1 MKIIQKIFLVVVV
14 FCFSSCVFALDIIP
28 TGKDNNLLYYKM
40 GGGSDFDL
48 PAVNDTRTIDLGAD
62 ADLSA
67 GMTCGDFNPLVSL
80 TNTFNDLQ
88 NNIDN
93 ITQGLLANATGSLAE
108 MPMYFLAQANP
119 SAYNMINN
127 ALIKAHELISIS
139 TKSCQEVKNQIA
151 QGKNPYQD
159 WATISVGN
167 SWKKH
172 LSLTF
177 SGSED
182 INDAKKDIDANAGN
196 DGVPWINGN
205 KSDSGF
211 LAGGLNQPPIH
222 VVSDTV
228 KAGYNAI
235 LMRDTNDSSPASVDG
250 ELAKQFPSPK
260 DAQDWITNVVGDQ
273 VITTCNDKSCQKN
286 QGGISGR
293 GLLPWITNCNEDNKS
308 YCADNIKKN
317 INQLVSGQLVE
328 NKSNIE
334 LVSANGLVIS
344 PQVISAIK
352 NMDATQQNIMT
363 AKLSQE
369 VATQKVV
376 DRALIARNILQ
387 TGAQVP
393 VIASNTPA
401 QKMISHSIEI
411 LDKDIQSI
419 AFESQIRKQMMSNTI
434 NNILNAQNLDQQKAV
449 NVPAVIKNTDL
460 IQNSALPNHK

>member
-1 MKIIQKIFLVVVV
+1 MKYLLLSIMLLY
-14 FCFSSCVFALDIIP
+14 FSLALALDIIP
-28 TGKDNNLLYYKM
+28 TGKDNNMLYYKM

-67 GMTCGDFNPLVSL
+67 GMTCGAFNPLVSL

-172 LSLTF
+172 LSLTS

-235 LMRDTNDSSPASVDG
+235 LMRDVNDSSPASVDG
-250 ELAKQFPSPK
+250 ELAKQFPTPK

-293 GLLPWITNCNEDNKS
+293 GLLPWITNCSDSNKS
-308 YCADNIKKN
+308 YCADNIQKN
-317 INQLVSGQLVE
+317 INQLVSGRLE
-328 NKSNIE
+328 INKNNIE

-344 PQVISAIK
+344 PQVISAVR

-363 AKLSQE
+363 SKLSQE

-387 TGAQVP
+387 TGSQVP

-401 QKMISHSIEI
+401 QKIISHLIEI

-419 AFESQIRKQMMSNTI
+419 AFESQIRKQMMSSTI

-449 NVPAVIKNTDL
+449 NVPSVIKNTDL